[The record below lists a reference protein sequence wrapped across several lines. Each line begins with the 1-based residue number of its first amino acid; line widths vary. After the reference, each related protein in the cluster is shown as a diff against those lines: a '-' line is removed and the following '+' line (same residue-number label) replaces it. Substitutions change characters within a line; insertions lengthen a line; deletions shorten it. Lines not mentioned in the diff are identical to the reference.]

1 MVCFRAGGNV
11 SCFRNNLCIEL
22 LLISLIGIDEGQV
35 DGPILSAT
43 EWDDT
48 LRQNGFTGTDI
59 VVKDYESSAHKCSLL
74 ISGVSNQSAKPA
86 SAPVEIYS
94 FSNGNLDQELEATLL
109 ERGYQCQRSAEIQ
122 PSILT
127 GNIYVILDSG
137 KRPVLEVPSD
147 QDFATIT
154 SLLTRGKRI
163 LWVSLCEHKSPD
175 IEPENGLITGLG
187 RVARA
192 ENSSLELV
200 TLSLHR
206 SSNQI
211 ERSHIE
217 VICDVLLKSF
227 QDFTPPRELEYT
239 WRNGQLYIERLITDA
254 AIGDTIRS
262 SDKQSHLVTETF
274 SQDSRPLKLHVAS
287 PGLLDSMVFIDDDA
301 ANTALASD
309 ELQIEA
315 KAFGIN
321 FKDVFIALGQMKDQQ
336 MTGECAGI
344 VTQVGS
350 ALKAQYHVGDRV
362 CGWRGTPYASYARF
376 KGTNV
381 IHIPDD
387 MSFETAASLPVVYM
401 TAYYSL
407 VEVSRLS
414 KGDKVLIHA
423 ASGGVGQA
431 AIQLAQA
438 LEAEIFATV
447 GSVSKKQLIM
457 DRYGILESHIF
468 SSRSRTFKNGIMR
481 LTGGKGVDVILNSL
495 SGEFAEDT
503 WDCIARFGTFIEI
516 GKTDIYRN
524 GQLNMTPFDRNVNF
538 SSVDLV
544 LLADHR
550 GSKMKTLFADV
561 MSMFQDGRLKPVHP
575 VTTMPI
581 GEIEGT
587 FRLIQ
592 GRKHVGKLVLQV
604 EKGASVKAIA
614 PQAAPLRL
622 ECNASYVVAG
632 GRGSIGRSIVRLM
645 IQHGARH
652 IAVLSRRDFDIPE
665 RKAFE
670 HEIDIGDAEVRVI
683 SCNVTD
689 VASLQGAITDIEH
702 SMPPIK
708 GVIQAAMVLQVSRK
722 YL

>member
-1 MVCFRAGGNV
+1 MSTPG
-11 SCFRNNLCIEL
+11 IEL
-22 LLISLIGIDEGQV
+22 LLICLIGIDVGQL
-35 DGPILSAT
+35 DGPILSAN
-43 EWDDT
+43 EWNET
-48 LRQNGFTGTDI
+48 LQRNGFTGTDV

-74 ISGVSNQSAKPA
+74 ISRVSNQAAKLT
-86 SAPVEIYS
+86 STPVEVCS
-94 FSNGNLDQELEATLL
+94 FGNGNLDQELKAILL
-109 ERGYQCQRSAEIQ
+109 EQGYQCQCSVETQ
-122 PSILT
+122 PSIST
-127 GNIYVILDSG
+127 ESIYVILDSN
-137 KRPVLEVPSD
+137 KRPILEAPSD
-147 QDFATIT
+147 HEFATIA

-163 LWVSLCEHKSPD
+163 LWVSLCGHKSPD
-175 IEPENGLITGLG
+175 MKPENGLITGLG

-200 TLSLHR
+200 TLTLHP
-206 SSNQI
+206 SSNHVERKDI
-211 ERSHIE
+211 EA
-217 VICDVLLKSF
+217 ICDVLSKSF
-227 QDFTPPRELEYT
+227 RDSAPPQELEYT

-254 AIGDTIRS
+254 TIGDVIS
-262 SDKQSHLVTETF
+262 SSGNQSHLVPETLN
-274 SQDSRPLKLHVAS
+274 QETRPLKLHVAS
-287 PGLLDSMVFIDDDA
+287 PGLLDSMIFSDDDA
-301 ANTALASD
+301 VSTALASD

-344 VTQVGS
+344 VTQVGHT
-350 ALKAQYHVGDRV
+350 LKSQYRVGDRV
-362 CGWRGTPYASYARF
+362 CGWRGTPYASHPRF

-381 IHIPDD
+381 IQIPDD
-387 MSFETAASLPVVYM
+387 MSFSTAASLPVVYM

-407 VEVSRLS
+407 VEISRLS
-414 KGDKVLIHA
+414 KDDRVLIHA

-431 AIQLAQA
+431 AIQIAQA

-457 DRYGILESHIF
+457 DRYSIPESHIF
-468 SSRSRTFKNGIMR
+468 SSRSRNFKNGIMR
-481 LTGGKGVDVILNSL
+481 LTEGKGVDVILNSL

-550 GSKMKTLFADV
+550 GSKMKALFADV
-561 MSMFQDGRLKPVHP
+561 MSMFRDGRLKPVHP

-581 GEIEGT
+581 GEIEGA

-604 EKGASVKAIA
+604 EQGASVKAIA
-614 PQAAPLRL
+614 PQPAPLQL
-622 ECNASYVVAG
+622 DSNAAYVVAG

-652 IAVLSRRDFDIPE
+652 IVVLSRRDFDVQE

-670 HEIDIGDAEVRVI
+670 HEIEIGDAEVRVI
-683 SCNVTD
+683 SCDVTD
-689 VASLQGAITDIEH
+689 AASLQEAITDIKH

-708 GVIQAAMVLQVSRK
+708 GVIQAAMVLQVSKR
-722 YL
+722 YR